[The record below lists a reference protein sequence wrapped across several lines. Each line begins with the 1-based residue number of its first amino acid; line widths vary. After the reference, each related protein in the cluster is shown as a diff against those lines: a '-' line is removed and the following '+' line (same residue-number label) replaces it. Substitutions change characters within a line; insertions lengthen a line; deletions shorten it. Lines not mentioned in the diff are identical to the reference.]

1 MCRYRSL
8 PHRRPADQAAA
19 PLLRDPSVLNHHQW
33 VDPVPDWVIQDTAA
47 QSESDVL
54 EEQML
59 RAGILASL
67 QDAPDDPNAK
77 VEVPKSSVSSL
88 RLVIT
93 LFINISFWGL
103 FQSPHIT
110 SCDSFNICDLKV
122 IIHVSSQTPAAG
134 EDGIPHRESRRGTGS
149 FQTARWRHL
158 PAHRR
163 QRRRTGGGGVERK
176 DAAGHIDSLAL
187 PDSHCVCIRGVNWAR
202 VMLGFC

>member
-1 MCRYRSL
+1 MFRYRSL

-47 QSESDVL
+47 QSEADVL

-88 RLVIT
+88 RLVMTYI
-93 LFINISFWGL
+93 IYNISFL
-103 FQSPHIT
+103 V
-110 SCDSFNICDLKV
+110 CFNLLTLLPVTVLIYV
-122 IIHVSSQTPAAG
+122 I
-134 EDGIPHRESRRGTGS
+134 
-149 FQTARWRHL
+149 
-158 PAHRR
+158 
-163 QRRRTGGGGVERK
+163 
-176 DAAGHIDSLAL
+176 
-187 PDSHCVCIRGVNWAR
+187 
-202 VMLGFC
+202 

>member
-1 MCRYRSL
+1 MFRYRSL

-59 RAGILASL
+59 HAGILASL

-93 LFINISFWGL
+93 LFINISFWVCFNL
-103 FQSPHIT
+103 LTLLPVTVLINVIKSNHSCFLSDSSSWRRWDSPQRKPSWHW
-110 SCDSFNICDLKV
+110 
-122 IIHVSSQTPAAG
+122 Q
-134 EDGIPHRESRRGTGS
+134 
-149 FQTARWRHL
+149 L
-158 PAHRR
+158 PN
-163 QRRRTGGGGVERK
+163 
-176 DAAGHIDSLAL
+176 S
-187 PDSHCVCIRGVNWAR
+187 
-202 VMLGFC
+202 